1 MGESEGIQSVETAYF
16 ILDAVAHHPSPMTMT
31 EIATKCG
38 MSRSQL
44 FRYLVTLQKTGFLQK
59 DLAGRWS
66 LGSELIHLG
75 LEASARLNVQ
85 TIIQDH
91 LLALRETTGETV
103 AVAIWGVHGPFFV
116 QWLEGNNVVNIG
128 VRAGTV
134 LPLLK
139 SATGEIFTAFTDWA
153 LLCSVNAHTDQFN
166 LTDLEIVRNRI
177 RQIGY
182 SCTEGG
188 YLTGLSA
195 VSAPILNSNETLV
208 AALTVVG
215 FQGSLETHPDSS
227 VIRALLNTCA
237 TVSRLLAY
245 RK

>member
-1 MGESEGIQSVETAYF
+1 MAESEGIHSVETAYS
-16 ILDAVAHHPSPMTMT
+16 IVNAVAHHPSPMTMT
-31 EIATKCG
+31 AIAAKCG

-75 LEASARLNVQ
+75 LEASARLSVQ
-85 TIIQDH
+85 TIVQEH
-91 LLALRETTGETV
+91 LVALRGATGETV
-103 AVAIWGVHGPFFV
+103 AVAIWGIHGPFFV
-116 QWLEGNNVVNIG
+116 QWLEGNNVVNVG

-153 LLCSVNAHTDQFN
+153 LLCSVNAHTDQFD
-166 LTDLEIVRNRI
+166 LTELETVRDRV

-188 YLTGLSA
+188 YLPGLSA
-195 VSAPILNSNETLV
+195 VSAPVLNSNGTLV

-227 VIRALLNTCA
+227 VVRTLLNTCA
-237 TVSRLLAY
+237 TMSRLLAY